1 MSVCDH
7 DIIERAHNRKE
18 LREKIAGIIVRK
30 VLQEDYDDLVEGY
43 LDEILMAAD
52 EIILLPAYQAVAQ
65 TYYDNLAPLS
75 ERAELLATVERMRGA
90 LEGFVEG
97 IERAPISWETG
108 CCCCGS
114 PVDSHGFGDGHSPV
128 DEGVYFITQLIK
140 DARTALTTGE
150 EK

>member
-1 MSVCDH
+1 MTVCDH

-65 TYYDNLAPLS
+65 TYYDNLA
-75 ERAELLATVERMRGA
+75 RA
-90 LEGFVEG
+90 
-97 IERAPISWETG
+97 
-108 CCCCGS
+108 
-114 PVDSHGFGDGHSPV
+114 D
-128 DEGVYFITQLIK
+128 
-140 DARTALTTGE
+140 LTTGE
-150 EK
+150 ATGSPIGQNDQPGLA